1 MDKISAINSIKP
13 ISFNEIQKILSSEKL
28 TDAQKAEFIKNN
40 SKEIKNTLKKEISK
54 TEFLQLMQNRP
65 LIKFRPLKNSF
76 TKKGDKILLAKSL
89 NIKENEINNY
99 IYSIINTNFDIK
111 ENITKNNIEKLK
123 TYIYRHGNKSQ
134 VIAFLEYELSDV
146 KTTLEKLY
154 KTMQDNSGGLCD
166 YFSRPIHRMD
176 NKTLAKLYNVI
187 DKSLKKSVNEG
198 NLTKEQYNST
208 AQWALVRIY
217 QIQNNSKL
225 IRACECYKDLVS

>member
-1 MDKISAINSIKP
+1 MDKISAIDSIKP

-28 TDAQKAEFIKNN
+28 TDAQKAEFIKKN
-40 SKEIKNTLKKEISK
+40 SKEIKNTFKEEISK

-111 ENITKNNIEKLK
+111 ENITKNNIEKVK

-187 DKSLKKSVNEG
+187 DKSLKKSVNKG

>member
-1 MDKISAINSIKP
+1 MDKISAIDSIKP

-28 TDAQKAEFIKNN
+28 TDAQKAEFIKKN
-40 SKEIKNTLKKEISK
+40 SKEIKNTFKEEISK

-111 ENITKNNIEKLK
+111 ENITKNNIEKVK

>member
-28 TDAQKAEFIKNN
+28 TDAQKAEF
-40 SKEIKNTLKKEISK
+40 
-54 TEFLQLMQNRP
+54 LMQNRP

-111 ENITKNNIEKLK
+111 ENITKNNIEKVK

>member
-1 MDKISAINSIKP
+1 MDKISAIDSIKP

-28 TDAQKAEFIKNN
+28 TDAQKAEFIKKN
-40 SKEIKNTLKKEISK
+40 SKEIKNTFKEEISK

-111 ENITKNNIEKLK
+111 GNITKNNIEKVK

-198 NLTKEQYNST
+198 NLTKEEYNST

-225 IRACECYKDLVS
+225 IRACEYYKDLVS

>member
-28 TDAQKAEFIKNN
+28 TDAQKAEFIKKN
-40 SKEIKNTLKKEISK
+40 SKEIKNTFKEEISK

-111 ENITKNNIEKLK
+111 ENITKNNIEKVK

>member
-65 LIKFRPLKNSF
+65 LIKFKKQKNSL

-111 ENITKNNIEKLK
+111 ENITKNNIEKVK

>member
-111 ENITKNNIEKLK
+111 ENITKNNIEKVK

>member
-1 MDKISAINSIKP
+1 MDKISAIDSIKP

-28 TDAQKAEFIKNN
+28 TDAQKAEFIKKN
-40 SKEIKNTLKKEISK
+40 SKEIKNTFKEEISK

-111 ENITKNNIEKLK
+111 GTITKNNIEKVK

-187 DKSLKKSVNEG
+187 DKNLKKSVNEG

>member
-111 ENITKNNIEKLK
+111 ENITKNNIEKVK

-134 VIAFLEYELSDV
+134 VIAFFEYELSDV

>member
-1 MDKISAINSIKP
+1 MDKISAIDSIKP

-28 TDAQKAEFIKNN
+28 TDTQKAEFIKKN
-40 SKEIKNTLKKEISK
+40 SKEIKNTFKEEISK

-65 LIKFRPLKNSF
+65 LIRFRPLKNSF
-76 TKKGDKILLAKSL
+76 TKKGDRILLAKSL
-89 NIKENEINNY
+89 NITEKEINNY

-111 ENITKNNIEKLK
+111 ENINKNNIEKVK

-134 VIAFLEYELSDV
+134 VISFLEYELSDV

-176 NKTLAKLYNVI
+176 NRTLAKLYNVI
-187 DKSLKKSVNEG
+187 DKSLRKSLNEG
-198 NLTKEQYNST
+198 ILSKEEYNST
-208 AQWALVRIY
+208 SQWALVRIY

-225 IRACECYKDLVS
+225 IRAYECYKDLIS

>member
-65 LIKFRPLKNSF
+65 LIKFRPLKNSL

-111 ENITKNNIEKLK
+111 ENITKNNIEKVK